1 MQIDLNADL
10 AEGCGLD
17 EALMQRVSSANICC
31 GLHAGNA
38 AEMAAALRWAKQYG
52 VRIGAHPGYPDR
64 ENFGRRALSLSE
76 NDLRAYLRY
85 QLGALQAMAEA
96 EGLRMHYVKPHGAL
110 YNQAAQDADP
120 ARTVAE
126 TVKQFDPCLKLM
138 ALSGSLLLE
147 AGRAAGLGV
156 ISEVFADRRYLPDGS
171 LVPRSRAD
179 AQVESDE
186 EAVAQVLQMVTEGS
200 VTAVDGSRVAVQAD
214 SICLHGDG
222 EHALTF
228 ADTIRHALAQAGI
241 TVAAGEPV

>member
-1 MQIDLNADL
+1 MHVDLNADL
-10 AEGCGLD
+10 AEGCGSD
-17 EALMQRVSSANICC
+17 KALLQRVSSANIACA
-31 GLHAGNA
+31 LHAGSA
-38 AEMAAALRWAKQYG
+38 ADMQRALTWAKQHS

-110 YNQAAQDADP
+110 YNQAAQDADL

-179 AQVESDE
+179 AQISSDE
-186 EAVAQVLQMVTEGS
+186 EAIAQVLQMVQTGT
-200 VTAVDGSRVAVQAD
+200 VNTVDGGGKIAVQAD

-222 EHALTF
+222 AHALEF
-228 ADTIRHALAQAGI
+228 ADKISAALKANGIRIEA
-241 TVAAGEPV
+241 V